1 MKTSFAASDLHASV
15 IAVPP
20 LCRDAGLEINAA
32 ENARLIRHI
41 ESGGV
46 STLLYGGNANFYNIA
61 LSEYEA
67 VLDNLEDAAA
77 EQTWVVP
84 SVGPYYGMMLDQ
96 AAILARRR
104 FPAAMVLPASAISTP
119 AGVRRG
125 IADFVE
131 RAGIPAV
138 LYIKD
143 DNYVTVETVKALLND
158 GAIAWI
164 KYAVVRPDPAN
175 DPLLR
180 ALVDAVDPALIV
192 SGMGEQPV
200 MTQWQSFG
208 LRAFTSGCV
217 CIAPG
222 RSQEMLEALREGD
235 LARAA
240 EIRKQFD
247 LLEQVRNAYGP
258 IAVLHHAVALAGV
271 AHTGPS
277 LPLLAELAPEVQNQ
291 IAAAA
296 CSLLKWENR
305 REAGSL
311 TV

>member
-20 LCRDAGLEINAA
+20 LCRDAGLKINAA

-67 VLDNLEDAAA
+67 VLDTLENAAA
-77 EQTWVVP
+77 DETWVVP
-84 SVGPYYGMMLDQ
+84 SVGPYYGTMLDQ

-104 FPAAMVLPASAISTP
+104 FPAVMVLPANAISTP

-125 IADFVE
+125 IATFVE

-143 DNYVTVETVKALLND
+143 DNYVTVETVKALVND

-180 ALVDAVDPALIV
+180 ALIDAVDPALIV

-200 MTQWQSFG
+200 IAQWQTFG

-217 CIAPG
+217 CVAPA
-222 RSQEMLEALREGD
+222 RSQEMLEALRERD
-235 LARAA
+235 LSRAA
-240 EIRKQFD
+240 ESREQFD
-247 LLEQVRNAYGP
+247 LLERVRNAHGP
-258 IAVLHHAVALAGV
+258 IAVLHHAVALAGI
-271 AHTGPS
+271 AQTGPT

-296 CSLLKWENR
+296 RSLLEWENR
-305 REAGSL
+305 REVSSL
-311 TV
+311 PA